1 MQISSIHIR
10 NFRKLKAVHVE
21 IDEKQTLFVGA
32 NNSGKTSFMYA
43 LLLFLSKDSTFNT
56 KDFTL
61 NIWKEI
67 NKIGDSWMVDE
78 ISEADASINKWEELL
93 PTVDLWFKVDSKETY
108 RVLDL
113 VPSLDW
119 NGGNVGVRIRL
130 EPKLEELIKDYKDA
144 KSKAISLEKSKT
156 GKKKNA
162 KDIYPKDLWEFLDH
176 RKHMM
181 KYFTLK
187 AYKLDQSKFIKDKF
201 QPTPAES
208 IDINIVRN
216 LIKIDFISAQR
227 GFSDNDDNNGVNF
240 GTLSRQLG
248 NYYDS
253 QSDPYEAITEEMLP
267 LLEEIRSLTEQY
279 NNQLRTLLKS
289 PISEIES
296 MNYPGVNN
304 PSIVMN
310 ARFDP
315 KTSISHESAVLFKI
329 NNNNGDDALKLS
341 ENYNGL
347 GYRNLISMYF
357 QLMHFREEWVNGKDD
372 DVVRPI
378 HLVLIEEPEAHLH
391 AQAQKVF
398 INNAYKTLIK
408 NTDGKGLHT
417 QMIVSTHSGHIA
429 LEQDFKNLRYF
440 RRCEDKDKM
449 PIAEVVNLSGT
460 FGEDDKKHKTEK
472 FVSRYIRLTHCD
484 MFFADGIILV
494 EGSGERILMPNF
506 ISKEGMGNLYISII
520 EINGAHAHR
529 FRPLIE
535 KLGIPTLIVT
545 DLDSQEKV
553 PDPKHKG
560 KFINV
565 PRLPEKGKGYTTN
578 NDTLKKWIPGAGHED
593 IDNLI
598 DLGDDDKINGNV
610 RVAYQHE
617 VTKDYNGISKRVIP
631 YTLEDAVGLA
641 NIDFFKSEE
650 GVGMVREFHDAV
662 QKPTIEDCHQE
673 MFDSLSKSKAGFAV
687 DLLYSDNFDN
697 LKTPVYIQ
705 EGLKWLK
712 EQLSTKPNV
721 GE

>member
-78 ISEADASINKWEELL
+78 INEADTSIDKWENLL
-93 PTVDLWFKVDSKETY
+93 PTVDLWLKVDNKETY

-119 NGGNVGVRIRL
+119 DGGYVGARIRL

-156 GKKKNA
+156 GKKNNT

-176 RKHMM
+176 RKHLT

-279 NNQLRTLLKS
+279 NNQLTTLLKS

-315 KTSISHESAVLFKI
+315 KTSISHESSVLFKI
-329 NNNNGDDALKLS
+329 NNNDDSMKLS

-357 QLMHFREEWVNGKDD
+357 QLMHFREEWINNKED

-378 HLVLIEEPEAHLH
+378 HLMLIEEPEAHLH

-398 INNAYKTLIK
+398 INNAYKTLVK
-408 NTDGKGLHT
+408 NTDGNGLHT

-440 RRCEDKDKM
+440 RRCEDKDNM
-449 PIAEVVNLSGT
+449 PIAEVVNLSGI
-460 FGEDDKKHKTEK
+460 FGSDDKAHKTEK

-494 EGSGERILMPNF
+494 EGSGERILMPHF
-506 ISKEGMGNLYISII
+506 ISKEGMNNLYISII

-545 DLDSQEKV
+545 DLDSQETNSDSGQIRKCL
-553 PDPKHKG
+553 
-560 KFINV
+560 
-565 PRLPEKGKGYTTN
+565 PRRGKGYTTN
-578 NDTLKKWIPGAGHED
+578 NDTLKKWIPGSGHD
-593 IDNLI
+593 TIDNLLSLM
-598 DLGDDDKINGNV
+598 DEDKIKDKV

-617 VTKDYNGISKRVIP
+617 VTIKYNGNDKSVIP

-641 NIDFFKSEE
+641 NINFFKDEE
-650 GVGMVREFHDAV
+650 GVGMVRKFHKAV
-662 QKPTIEDCHQE
+662 QKPTIEQCHQL
-673 MFDSLSKSKAGFAV
+673 MFDSLNKSKAGFAV

-697 LKTPVYIQ
+697 LNTPVYIQ

-721 GE
+721 EE